1 MKVLVLGASGFV
13 GKHLVAALTAR
24 GDDVR
29 SASLREPERAA
40 AMADGCDVVV
50 NLSGAPVA
58 QKWTA
63 EHKRAI
69 LESRTEAPRRFLI
82 ALGGIEHRPK
92 AYVSASAVGYY
103 GASQTETFT
112 EKSPPGTDFL
122 ADVCVRWE
130 AEAKRAADLDM
141 RVSIVRTGIALGRDG
156 GALAKMLPPFRL
168 GLGGIIGDGKQWM
181 SWIHIDDL
189 VGIYLLAIDG
199 APGVLNATA
208 PKPVTNAEFT
218 KTLGTVLHRPTLLP
232 TPTFALRAMLGE
244 GIEAVTRGQRVV
256 PTRTQA
262 LGYTFKFID
271 LSGALDRILVVTSQP
286 RA

>member
-1 MKVLVLGASGFV
+1 MRVLVLGANGFV

-24 GDDVR
+24 GDEVR

-112 EKSPPGTDFL
+112 EESRPGTDFL

-141 RVSIVRTGIALGRDG
+141 RVSIVRTGIALGSDG
-156 GALAKMLPPFRL
+156 GALAKMLPPFRF

-189 VGIYLLAIDG
+189 IGTYLLAIDDAQG
-199 APGVLNATA
+199 TLNATA
-208 PKPVTNAEFT
+208 PNPVTNAEFT
-218 KTLGTVLHRPTLLP
+218 KTLGSVLHRPTVLP
-232 TPTFALRAMLGE
+232 TPMFALRAMLGE
-244 GIEAVTRGQRVV
+244 GTEAVTQGQRAV

-271 LSGALDRILVVTSQP
+271 LKGALRQVLDN
-286 RA
+286 